1 MHDKASNPLGLAP
14 STWITMAFAVM
25 GIFALKQYPFQD
37 TRPPDLWV
45 PVYSHT
51 ASEDQDVEA
60 RLWQDPLAAV
70 ETARKVSEAPHD
82 NAISDKAQGSG
93 LPGVSSCADARKAS
107 GTEDPAVRDVHS
119 ARHMCQSIRAGLQE
133 SPAGVL
139 VMGAI
144 VSGAPYAADIESRRR
159 TRYAVLAGLYRSG
172 YRPVNNEHVGYVR
185 LAEFYKDD
193 LARANDLAA
202 FEWFVSNDAA
212 QGSRPARVL
221 LLWLD
226 QDGFRTNPI
235 DQFVAIANGI
245 MPGSVPTV
253 LLGPAD
259 SDGLRAMAEEFKGTQ
274 AESTKGSRQISIY
287 SPWATVADIAIAQD
301 NPAWM
306 ARRFHSST
314 ADVHMYRSIAPDS
327 EIADAVRRELAA
339 RGVEIGE
346 IALIAERDTLYA
358 RAMGEYFNGCANP
371 PRPDP
376 SSDPGDTSSN
386 PLCLTYLKGLD
397 GIGPPPPKQA
407 GATNGANANE
417 AKSSGQPSRANTAPD
432 ASTGPRQLDYLRR
445 MGAALSAAQGK
456 VPPEC
461 KASVSHSSCQPRY
474 IKAIGVLGT
483 DIYDKLLVLQQLRP
497 QFPDAI
503 FFTFGLDAGY
513 TDQANLPWAR
523 QLLVGSSL
531 GLSLRSELQGDIPAF
546 RDAYQATTFYSTMLA
561 LHRAFAV
568 PPDCEVKKN
577 ANDPWPECAGL
588 QWTSN
593 AQVFEIG
600 RKKPIDLLK
609 DKHASTPCVFDGKCP
624 SLSETRTAAFADA
637 VTQAAGSAVIVLV
650 PASLWI
656 MLRAAFGS
664 AVMRRRFRRIPLNL
678 TGLIVLLTVAAAL
691 AMRLPCVWTAVL
703 NFITDGGGRMPVP
716 IADGASHWGKELL
729 EATMIPLVL
738 ALLIRGQRKL
748 NENADKMRREFS
760 FARDSR
766 WLIRGYRSRLRRGPW
781 TLRLKEWIYLPIG
794 HLSKEG
800 DAPPLLAGTVALES
814 LIARY
819 LYRGILEKR
828 WARVSAAT
836 MALILILKSLEW
848 LGFSLF
854 TGVPWFVLH
863 GPKHG
868 WEGLISLMCVIS
880 MQVLI
885 LWVIDAI
892 LLTRAF
898 LLDVARD
905 EPQWPDAS
913 LEKTREDLGL
923 SGDLATIWLNLR
935 LIARRTS
942 WVGQFIWYP
951 SVVIAAVFATTFTV
965 EFGRYHFDSN
975 PVTLMV
981 SVGLIVGAVVALR
994 RAAESWRSEL
1004 LRRLTNRRLRLLAA
1018 KLPDQPAEPSK
1029 EEAVTQLQVL
1039 IDLVTQLRDGA
1050 FAPYSEQPLVRAVLL
1065 PAVTFAA
1072 TAGFPYLNLD

>member
-1 MHDKASNPLGLAP
+1 
-14 STWITMAFAVM
+14 MAFAVM

-37 TRPPDLWV
+37 TRPSDLWV
-45 PVYSHT
+45 PAYSHT

-70 ETARKVSEAPHD
+70 ETARKVSEAQHD
-82 NAISDKAQGSG
+82 DAVHDKAQGGG
-93 LPGVSSCADARKAS
+93 LPGVSSCADAGKIART
-107 GTEDPAVRDVHS
+107 GEPAVRDVHS
-119 ARHMCQSIRAGLQE
+119 ARHMCESIRARLRE
-133 SPAGVL
+133 SPERVL

-144 VSGAPYAADIESRRR
+144 VSGAPYAADIEGRRR

-172 YRPVNNEHVGYVR
+172 YMPVNNEHVGYVR

-202 FEWFVSNDAA
+202 FEWFVSNGAA
-212 QGSRPARVL
+212 QGSGPARVL

-226 QDGFRTNPI
+226 QDGFRTKPI
-235 DQFVAIANGI
+235 DQFVAIADGI
-245 MPGSVPTV
+245 MPGGVPTV

-259 SDGLRAMAEEFKGTQ
+259 SDGLRAMAEEFKGAPTG
-274 AESTKGSRQISIY
+274 STKGSRQISIY
-287 SPWATVADIAIAQD
+287 SPWATAADDAIAQD
-301 NPAWM
+301 NPQWL

-327 EIADAVRRELAA
+327 KIADVVRRELTD
-339 RGVEIGE
+339 RGVGIGE

-358 RAMGEYFNGCANP
+358 RAMGEYFKGCANP

-376 SSDPGDTSSN
+376 GSVLGDASSH

-397 GIGPPPPKQA
+397 GIGPPPPKQT
-407 GATNGANANE
+407 GATSGANANE
-417 AKSSGQPSRANTAPD
+417 AKSSGQPNRAGTAPD

-461 KASVSHSSCQPRY
+461 KPPISLDGRCQPRY

-513 TDQANLPWAR
+513 TDQANLPWTR

-546 RDAYQATTFYSTMLA
+546 RDGYQATTFYSTLLA

-568 PPDCEVKKN
+568 PPDCDEKK
-577 ANDPWPECAGL
+577 PWPECVGL
-588 QWTSN
+588 KWTST
-593 AQVFEIG
+593 AQLFEIG

-609 DKHASTPCVFDGKCP
+609 DKDAGPPCLFDGQCP
-624 SLSETRTAAFADA
+624 SLSETRTAAFTDA
-637 VTQAAGSAVIVLV
+637 VTQAAASGVIVLV
-650 PASLWI
+650 PTLLWI
-656 MLRAAFGS
+656 MLRAAFGG
-664 AVMRRRFRRIPLNL
+664 AVMRHRFGRIPVNL
-678 TGLIVLLTVAAAL
+678 TGLIVLSAVTAAL
-691 AMRLPCVWTAVL
+691 VMRLPWVWTAIL
-703 NFITDGGGRMPVP
+703 NHITDGDRRMPVP
-716 IADGASHWGKELL
+716 IAEGASRWGKELL
-729 EATMIPLVL
+729 EATVIPLVV

-748 NENADKMRREFS
+748 KDNADKIRREFS

-766 WLIRGYRSRLRRGPW
+766 WLIRGYRSRVRGGPW
-781 TLRLKEWIYLPIG
+781 TLRWKEWIYLPIG
-794 HLSKEG
+794 HLSREG
-800 DAPPLLAGTVALES
+800 ERPPLLAGTVALES

-828 WARVSAAT
+828 WARVSVAT
-836 MALILILKSLEW
+836 VVLILVLKFLEW

-854 TGVPWFVLH
+854 TGVPWLVTQ

-868 WEGLISLMCVIS
+868 WEGWITFMCVIS

-885 LWVIDAI
+885 FWVIDAI

-905 EPQWPDAS
+905 EPQWPDTS
-913 LEKTREDLGL
+913 LAKAREDLGL

-951 SVVIAAVFATTFTV
+951 SVVIAAVFATTFTF
-965 EFGRYHFDSN
+965 EFGRYHFESN

-981 SVGLIVGAVVALR
+981 SVALIVAAVVALR
-994 RAAESWRSEL
+994 QAAESWRSEL

-1018 KLPDQPAEPSK
+1018 NLPDQAAEPSDK
-1029 EEAVTQLQVL
+1029 EAVTQLQVL

-1050 FAPYSEQPLVRAVLL
+1050 FAPYSQQPLVRAILL